1 MKNSIELKILI
12 LLIAM
17 TLSGTINGQT
27 IINTENMMSKI
38 DGDWSFSAS
47 LEGDFN
53 FGNIEI

>member
-38 DGDWSFSAS
+38 DGDWSF
-47 LEGDFN
+47 
-53 FGNIEI
+53 FGQFGG

>member
-38 DGDWSFSAS
+38 EWPHDFVWPLSF
-47 LEGDFN
+47 
-53 FGNIEI
+53 